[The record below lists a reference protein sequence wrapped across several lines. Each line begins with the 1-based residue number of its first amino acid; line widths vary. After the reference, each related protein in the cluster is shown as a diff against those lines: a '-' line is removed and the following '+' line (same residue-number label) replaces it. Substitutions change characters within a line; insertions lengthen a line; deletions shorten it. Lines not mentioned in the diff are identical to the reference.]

1 MNPFVRIMRLVM
13 MLNWFMFLYCTWFMF
28 VHFLER
34 GPSPITTTTDDFKGC
49 KPHAV
54 DFRKSFGRIIWR
66 LNTKIHGQPL
76 AILPAIRLIKKNFRF
91 LSTGSPIVIEL
102 YGPSGTGK
110 SYVCELLAESMFY
123 DGLKSE
129 FVNVLDG
136 EDLHLQEEQLSLYT
150 DELRDYLRGNLTK
163 CKKSLFIFKHTEKI
177 PEELFHPI
185 QDIMLSKMGGI
196 FLFTTTESSPI
207 VSEIYA
213 HLLTQGTEKR
223 QMNFKHYERA
233 LRKPLFNIGE
243 RLLFL
248 PMTVNELKMC
258 AVDEL
263 AKMGD
268 TFLTDCITESI
279 YKRIP
284 VDTVG
289 YTNMTCKEIIQVTRY
304 VVIHNNCDI
313 QQ

>member
-1 MNPFVRIMRLVM
+1 MNIRVGIMRLAM
-13 MLNWFMFLYCTWFMF
+13 FLNWFMTLYWTWLMCM
-28 VHFLER
+28 HYLEK
-34 GPSPITTTTDDFKGC
+34 GPPTITTTTDDFIGC
-49 KPHAV
+49 KPDAI
-54 DFRKSFGRIIWR
+54 DFRTSLSRMIWK

-76 AILPAIRLIKKNFRF
+76 AIRPAIRLIKKNFRF
-91 LSTGSPIVIEL
+91 LSTGSPIIIEL
-102 YGPSGTGK
+102 YGPPGTGK
-110 SYVCELLAESMFY
+110 SYFCELLAESMFY
-123 DGLKSE
+123 NGLKSE

-136 EDLHLQEEQLSLYT
+136 EDLYLQDEKLSLYT

-207 VSEIYA
+207 VSQIYA
-213 HLLTQGTEKR
+213 HLLKQGTEKG
-223 QMNFKHYERA
+223 QMNFKHYEPA

-263 AKMGD
+263 AQMGHI
-268 TFLTDCITESI
+268 FLTDCVTESI

-284 VDTVG
+284 VDKFG
-289 YTNMTCKEIIQVTRY
+289 YTNITCKEIIQVARY
-304 VVIHNNCDI
+304 VAIYGNCDI
-313 QQ
+313 